1 VAAQNPQD
9 LIGQQVVGNDG
20 GKLGK
25 VDNVLVDQA
34 TGEPEFISVRTG
46 LFGMRESIVPLAEAT
61 TASDGITVPYDERQL
76 KEAPNFDADH
86 ALSQDEEQSLY
97 AHYGLDYGH
106 EHSPTGL
113 PEASAETSGRS
124 AAQTGYDTSGP
135 TTDDAMT
142 RSEERLHVGKETVE
156 TGRARLRK
164 HVVTEQVQQTVPVT
178 HEEVRVEHEP
188 ITDAN
193 AGSAMDGPAIS
204 EEEHEVVLHA
214 ERPVVAKEA
223 VPVERVRLT
232 TDEVTDEA
240 EVAED
245 VRREEITTD
254 GAYPNEPSRED
265 EFSQQQV

>member
-1 VAAQNPQD
+1 MPLASPPTRCGISARCLVGGQGMWPEQRPQHSRGGSVAAQNPQD

-113 PEASAETSGRS
+113 PEGSAETSAEMS
-124 AAQTGYDTSGP
+124 AQSVEQAGYDTSGP

-142 RSEERLHVGKETVE
+142 RSEERLRVGKETVE
-156 TGRARLRK
+156 TG
-164 HVVTEQVQQTVPVT
+164 
-178 HEEVRVEHEP
+178 
-188 ITDAN
+188 
-193 AGSAMDGPAIS
+193 
-204 EEEHEVVLHA
+204 
-214 ERPVVAKEA
+214 
-223 VPVERVRLT
+223 
-232 TDEVTDEA
+232 
-240 EVAED
+240 
-245 VRREEITTD
+245 
-254 GAYPNEPSRED
+254 
-265 EFSQQQV
+265 